1 MVFGERRLKTSAGC
15 SGLDQSVRISIP
27 SAFIEPAGNRQG
39 IEFTGLLG
47 AFPGRL
53 AQKSL

>member
-27 SAFIEPAGNRQG
+27 FAFIEPAGNCQG
-39 IEFTGLLG
+39 IGFAGFLG
-47 AFPGRL
+47 AFPGQL